1 MLTPKKKQI
10 ILGLDPGFADTG
22 FGVLSKENNTLALL
36 VAGSIKT
43 KAHTD
48 FSQRLLVIYQEIN
61 KLITQWQPDLVAVER
76 LYFARNVTS
85 ALDVGQARGVVLL
98 ALVQQQCQI
107 LEFTPLQIKQALTGS
122 GAASKR
128 QVGLMVKNLLK
139 IKEVP
144 KPDDAADAVA
154 AAICGA
160 FFNNKLSL

>member
-1 MLTPKKKQI
+1 MSKQIKKQI

-22 FGVLSKENNTLALL
+22 FGVLEKNGNQLTFLE
-36 VAGSIKT
+36 AGSIKT
-43 KAHTD
+43 KAKTD
-48 FSQRLLVIYQEIN
+48 FSERLEIIYQEIN
-61 KLITQWQPDLVAVER
+61 KLVLKWQPDLVAIEK
-76 LYFARNVTS
+76 LYFARNVTN

-98 ALVQQQCQI
+98 ALIQNHCQI

-128 QVGLMVKNLLK
+128 QVGLMVKSLLK

-154 AAICGA
+154 TAICGA
-160 FFNNKLSL
+160 FFNKRLSL